1 MQASVSA
8 APRHKSPERTHTH
21 THVDGAKRARKPR
34 GVEGM
39 LTCPMLT
46 YADLC

>member
-1 MQASVSA
+1 MQASGSA
-8 APRHKSPERTHTH
+8 ATRHKSPELSTH
-21 THVDGAKRARKPR
+21 THVDGAKRAKKAR

-39 LTCPMLT
+39 LT